1 MHTSSHFVTL
11 KIPLPRRDHRAFLAA
26 RRVLVRI
33 MGAKAPDTIGLI
45 QQHLI
50 GRDARGLAD
59 EYLDTVG
66 WPMSGNRA
74 VSLRHGRQIP
84 AAVRPVR
91 TAIPLRAVLPRQRGL
106 MDPTRN

>member
-1 MHTSSHFVTL
+1 
-11 KIPLPRRDHRAFLAA
+11 
-26 RRVLVRI
+26 

-74 VSLRHGRQIP
+74 VSLRHGR
-84 AAVRPVR
+84 

-106 MDPTRN
+106 MDPARN

>member
-1 MHTSSHFVTL
+1 
-11 KIPLPRRDHRAFLAA
+11 
-26 RRVLVRI
+26 

-45 QQHLI
+45 QQTLL

-66 WPMSGNRA
+66 WPMQGNRT
-74 VSLRHGRQIP
+74 VSLRHRREVP
-84 AAVRPVR
+84 AAVRTVR
-91 TAIPLRAVLPRQRGL
+91 SAVPPRVVLPRQRGL